1 MFKYNKE
8 KKRILAVPREID
20 PNKPL
25 FTIGSVAEILCVKQ
39 RLLRLYEDRGLIRP
53 SRTDGNR
60 RLYSLKDIDVLA
72 YIQYLTTVKKVN
84 IAGVLEIQ
92 EILKKLDEK
101 TRNQFMKEVEK
112 EIEKLS
118 KDQKRAYTGE
128 EEILQNEIVKDV
140 EKLDL
145 IDTKID
151 NINKK

>member
-1 MFKYNKE
+1 M
-8 KKRILAVPREID
+8 PREID

-25 FTIGSVAEILCVKQ
+25 FNIGAVADILGIKHRV
-39 RLLRLYEDRGLIRP
+39 LRLYEDRGLINP

-60 RLYSLKDIDVLA
+60 RLYSLKDIDILA
-72 YIQYLTTVKKVN
+72 YIQYLTTVKRVN

-101 TRNQFMKEVEK
+101 TRNLFMKEVEK

-128 EEILQNEIVKDV
+128 EQKFEDEILKDV
-140 EKLDL
+140 DSLKTDKGTKKKEK
-145 IDTKID
+145 
-151 NINKK
+151 